1 MSGNL
6 RLIKTQTMTD
16 NVQSVDITN
25 VFSADYDVYMIRGSN
40 FIGKNSTATGL
51 NLRLINSS
59 DSVITS
65 GYTYAQHSLKGNASY
80 GKGNSTTSTFID
92 NVFGSLDDG
101 GQSSGSIAYIFNP
114 FNTRY
119 TMVIS
124 QNSSIPS
131 GDFRQYKGVAVYPQ
145 TTSITGI
152 QAYLNESASRFSG
165 QGKVSVYGVQ

>member
-16 NVQSVDITN
+16 DVQSVSVTN
-25 VFSADYDVYMIRGSN
+25 VFSSEYDVYLIKGSN

-65 GYTYAQHSLKGNASY
+65 GYTYGQHALKGNTSFS
-80 GKGNSTTSTFID
+80 KGFSTTSTFID

-119 TMVIS
+119 TMVLS

-131 GDFRQYKGVAVYPQ
+131 GDFRMHKGVAVYPQ

-152 QAYLNESASRFSG
+152 QAHLNESVSRFSG
-165 QGKVSVYGVQ
+165 VGKISVYGVK